1 MLKQLLNFRHLSKYI
16 SHKTSL
22 AFTLCALLIANGC
35 GKRTPPLPPVERVGQ
50 RTDISAFQR
59 GNRIIL
65 SWRMPARNAAQTSLL
80 NINRA
85 DIYRLAEPLESNLTL
100 SEEEFV
106 SRSSIIASV
115 PISETDFALQRL
127 TYADTLEFAGQPVRL
142 RYALRFVNSSGQK
155 AAFSNFLLIEPA
167 AQIAASP
174 ELLQANVTQKDIRLT
189 WKAPDANVDGSRPVN
204 ILGYNLYR
212 SNAANETAKILN
224 AAPLT
229 DTSYSDV
236 FFEFGREYFYFL
248 RAVSLGVGG
257 EPVESMESNLLKVS
271 PRDVFAPSS
280 PTAITIAAAPNNL
293 SLFFAVNPEK
303 DVAGYKIFR
312 STDLSLPKS
321 QWKLLTPELLVSNT
335 FQDTAVESGKTYYY
349 FLQAVDVAG
358 NVSEASE
365 VVSETAP

>member
-1 MLKQLLNFRHLSKYI
+1 MLKQSFNFRYLSKYTF
-16 SHKTSL
+16 HKTSL

-50 RTDISAFQR
+50 RAEISAFQR

-65 SWRMPARNAAQTSLL
+65 SWRMPARNASETSLL

-100 SEEEFV
+100 SEEEFA
-106 SRSSIIASV
+106 SRSSVIASV

-127 TYADTLEFAGQPVRL
+127 TYTDALELAGQPIRL

-167 AQIAASP
+167 AKIAARP
-174 ELLQANVTQKDIRLT
+174 ELLTGTVTQNEIRLT
-189 WKAPDANVDGSRPVN
+189 WKAPEANVDGSRPVN

-212 SNAANETAKILN
+212 SNSANEPAKILN

-229 DTSYSDV
+229 DTDYTDN
-236 FFEFGREYFYFL
+236 FFEFGSNYFYFV
-248 RAVSLGVGG
+248 RAVSLGGNG
-257 EPVESMESNLLKVS
+257 EPVESTESDPLKIS
-271 PRDVFAPSS
+271 PKDVFPPSAPS
-280 PTAITIAAAPNNL
+280 AITIAAAPNNL

-312 STDLSLPKS
+312 SNDLGLPKS
-321 QWKLLTPELLVSNT
+321 EWKLLTPELIISNT

-349 FLQAVDVAG
+349 FLQAVDKAG

-365 VVSETAP
+365 IVSETAP